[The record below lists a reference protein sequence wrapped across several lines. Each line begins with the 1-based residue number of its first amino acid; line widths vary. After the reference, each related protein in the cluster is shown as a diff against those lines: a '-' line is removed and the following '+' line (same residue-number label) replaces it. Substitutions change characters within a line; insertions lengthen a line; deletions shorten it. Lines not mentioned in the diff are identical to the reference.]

1 MIRWS
6 PKPWVRLLEI
16 YAEEGDLMRT
26 LQSGIRVAAYANAE
40 GAEVVVRISAVCHLH
55 PVHADY
61 FLTQFPTSVARAFF
75 KLGTIHGHQKIT
87 FTLLS
92 MGLPESIM
100 KIMDSYLQ
108 YGRVFKVEGYDF

>member
-1 MIRWS
+1 
-6 PKPWVRLLEI
+6 
-16 YAEEGDLMRT
+16 MRT

-75 KLGTIHGHQKIT
+75 KLQETHGFEKIWN
-87 FTLLS
+87 TLRS
-92 MGLPESIM
+92 MGLPDPVLTLM
-100 KIMDSYLQ
+100 RGYLDW
-108 YGRVFKVEGYDF
+108 GKAFKVEGFDF